1 MTTYLTPLE
10 VGFGHHGPPVFAQ
23 FIGGSMFLLFL
34 LLLAG
39 TFFLLRRNGF
49 GPPWAGAATGRPW
62 GSHSPEGEAKKILAD
77 RFAQG
82 EISAEEF
89 MERASVLNW
98 TPGSDQ
104 WTPARTKRR

>member
-1 MTTYLTPLE
+1 
-10 VGFGHHGPPVFAQ
+10 
-23 FIGGSMFLLFL
+23 MFLLFL
-34 LLLAG
+34 LLLVGLFLLARRG
-39 TFFLLRRNGF
+39 TFGSP
-49 GPPWAGAATGRPW
+49 PPWLAPRQA
-62 GSHSPEGEAKKILAD
+62 PESEAKKILAD

>member
-1 MTTYLTPLE
+1 
-10 VGFGHHGPPVFAQ
+10 
-23 FIGGSMFLLFL
+23 MFLLFL
-34 LLLAG
+34 LLLVGLFLLARRG
-39 TFFLLRRNGF
+39 TFGN
-49 GPPWAGAATGRPW
+49 PPLWLAPRPA
-62 GSHSPEGEAKKILAD
+62 PEAEAKKILAD

-104 WTPARTKRR
+104 WTPASSKRG